1 MSLQQ
6 ITPGWATYLRV
17 SDEDKQTPER
27 SFAMQRQRIQENL
40 LSPSNT
46 PFSREYTDLL
56 SGTNPNRKD
65 YQQMLADAEKGKFS
79 HIGLYRAD
87 RFGRNTIE
95 GLQAAT
101 KLYKFLK
108 RSK

>member
-1 MSLQQ
+1 
-6 ITPGWATYLRV
+6 
-17 SDEDKQTPER
+17 
-27 SFAMQRQRIQENL
+27 MQRKRIQDQL
-40 LSPSNT
+40 LSPSNV

-65 YQQMLADAEKGKFS
+65 YQQMLSDAAEGRFS

-87 RFGRNTIE
+87 RFGRNTVE

-101 KLYKFLK
+101 TLISLGIKIRIANMPGL
-108 RSK
+108 